1 MAFSSRG
8 PPTVTTAFWA
18 REPVAR
24 AAAATAASAALG
36 RPPRGTTAP
45 RRASAPPWAPGG
57 TSAFARCGLRGAP
70 GDEPKGGP
78 PRHGPLRA

>member
-1 MAFSSRG
+1 MACSSRG
-8 PPTVTTAFWA
+8 PPTATTALCA

-24 AAAATAASAALG
+24 AAAATATSAALG
-36 RPPRGTTAP
+36 KPPRGPTAP

-57 TSAFARCGLRGAP
+57 TSAFAWYGPRGAP

-78 PRHGPLRA
+78 PRHGPPRA